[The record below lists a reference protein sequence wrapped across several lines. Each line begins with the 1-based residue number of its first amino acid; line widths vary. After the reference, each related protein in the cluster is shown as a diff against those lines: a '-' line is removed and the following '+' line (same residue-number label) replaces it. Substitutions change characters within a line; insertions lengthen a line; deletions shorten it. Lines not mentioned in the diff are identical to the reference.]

1 MKKIYLAGP
10 MRGIKDFNFNAF
22 HAAAAQLRA
31 AGHMVFNP
39 AEIDEA
45 IYGPRFAISETGDA
59 SELPKQFEFREAL
72 ALNLDFIVRRATAIA
87 ILPGWETS
95 NGVRAEL
102 AAARAVGLEEIY
114 LP

>member
-1 MKKIYLAGP
+1 
-10 MRGIKDFNFNAF
+10 MRGIKDFNFPAF
-22 HAAAAQLRA
+22 HAAADQLRA

-39 AEIDEA
+39 AAVDEA
-45 IYGPRFAISETGDA
+45 IHGSRFAVSETGDFDD
-59 SELPKQFEFREAL
+59 LPKHFEFREAL
-72 ALNLDFIVRRATAIA
+72 ALDLDFIVRRATAIA

-95 NGVRAEL
+95 KGVAAEL